1 MIIVLNLNYLIRG
14 YAYFFLVLF
23 SFIHSLTSTIFV
35 LYDVLFFRCLYWGI
49 GGFDGESGPLSL
61 VSLISCA
68 ASVILPLS
76 TSASSS
82 TSSPYNCTPLSLNW
96 ESLLHLST
104 PQANSEMFPTL
115 QLLHSAFLELQIEID
130 KSFKLLFT
138 LLKGGWNKKSN
149 ESFSIGACVELAYVL
164 LLHHTPEQV
173 AQGVVEGG
181 GGVGS
186 STSTGVKAVSDEKI
200 KFLSGLLKDILL
212 GNVKAKG
219 KGQAQGSGSGSSSQ
233 ANADSE
239 GHVASDATLL
249 PGGRTLG
256 QRTQPVVPLTSATT
270 SSTPTS
276 APSTAST
283 ADVLEVL
290 NMIEDLVAHA
300 DPTVSLIICDMVKD
314 IVTPLNALGSVLQ
327 ERVELLLLRLPRKN
341 LLSLMKQRAPM
352 QCNIV
357 SINPEKRSSSSPQ
370 YLTGRRHGQGQGYG
384 RGWGRR

>member
-1 MIIVLNLNYLIRG
+1 
-14 YAYFFLVLF
+14 
-23 SFIHSLTSTIFV
+23 
-35 LYDVLFFRCLYWGI
+35 
-49 GGFDGESGPLSL
+49 
-61 VSLISCA
+61 
-68 ASVILPLS
+68 
-76 TSASSS
+76 
-82 TSSPYNCTPLSLNW
+82 
-96 ESLLHLST
+96 
-104 PQANSEMFPTL
+104 MFPTL
-115 QLLHSAFLELQIEID
+115 QLLHSAFLELLIEID
-130 KSFKLLFT
+130 KTFKLLFT
-138 LLKGGWNKKSN
+138 LLKGGWSKKSN

-164 LLHHTPEQV
+164 LLHHTPEQA

-186 STSTGVKAVSDEKI
+186 STSTGIKAVSDEKI

-212 GNVKAKG
+212 GHVKAKG
-219 KGQAQGSGSGSSSQ
+219 KGQAQGSGSSGQ

-239 GHVASDATLL
+239 GHVASDAALL

-270 SSTPTS
+270 SSTPTF

-283 ADVLEVL
+283 GDVLEVL

-300 DPTVSLIICDMVKD
+300 DPTVTLIICDMVKD
-314 IVTPLNALGSVLQ
+314 IVTPLNALGSALQ

-341 LLSLMKQRAPM
+341 LLSLMKHRAPM

-357 SINPEKRSSSSPQ
+357 SINPEKRSSLSPQ
-370 YLTGRRHGQGQGYG
+370 YLTGHRHGQGQGYG